1 MKILDVR
8 CRPPFQPYLDTM
20 YNSEDHSP
28 FSSFSFPMRFGM
40 NVAESVKTKSLDVLF
55 EEMDRCGDFTGV
67 VSIRKNSRGYENDAL
82 VDLLAEHSDRFL
94 GACGVPTSG
103 GEASVE
109 LIKKYIVDGPCI
121 APFME
126 PGMEG
131 YFMDDEIIFP
141 IYEYCEKNN
150 IPMLI
155 SFGGFHGPT
164 AEYCDATRA
173 ANVAHTFPNL
183 KMALCHGGWPLVG
196 QAVRVCFS
204 EPNVYLSPD
213 IYGLHALGGNDYI
226 EAANYMLR
234 DKFLYGSAYPCVD
247 IEGSVKYYLE
257 HLREEVVEDIM
268 YNNAAR
274 FFGLTE

>member
-8 CRPPFQPYLDTM
+8 CRPPFKPYLDTM
-20 YNSEDHSP
+20 YDPADTSP
-28 FSSFSFPMRFGM
+28 FSSFTFPYRFGM
-40 NVAESVKTKSLDVLF
+40 SVAESVKTKSMDILF

-67 VSIRKNSRGYENDAL
+67 VSIRKNSRGYENEAL
-82 VDLLAEHSDRFL
+82 VDLLAQYPDRFL
-94 GACGVPTSG
+94 GACGIPTNG

-131 YFMDDEIIFP
+131 YLMDDEIIFP

-164 AEYCDATRA
+164 NEYCNPVHAE
-173 ANVAHTFPNL
+173 NVAKTFPNL
-183 KMALCHGGWPLVG
+183 KFCLCHGAFPWIVQSIRL
-196 QAVRVCFS
+196 AFA

-213 IYGLHALGGNDYI
+213 IYGLHSPGGQDYI
-226 EAANYMLR
+226 EAANYLLH

-247 IEGSVKYYLE
+247 IEGSVNYYLK

-274 FFGLTE
+274 FLGVE